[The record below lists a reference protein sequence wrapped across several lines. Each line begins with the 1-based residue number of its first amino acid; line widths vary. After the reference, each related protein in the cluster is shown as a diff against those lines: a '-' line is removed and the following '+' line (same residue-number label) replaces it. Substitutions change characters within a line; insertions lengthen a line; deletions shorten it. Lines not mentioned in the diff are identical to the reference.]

1 MLRMKVKAVGI
12 DRETLFPVVILS
24 DEAEE
29 SLDRTTSTW
38 SSNWQNRVTDKPQAG
53 TLQHRSPG
61 GRCLTSV

>member
-29 SLDRTTSTW
+29 SYVPC
-38 SSNWQNRVTDKPQAG
+38 SSAPLKQTPSQ
-53 TLQHRSPG
+53 LS
-61 GRCLTSV
+61 